1 MSVKFKWDSKNA
13 FPVSDVETRF
23 PSWQR
28 GSSFT
33 SQSSPQ
39 FILQS
44 LLSCYQPR
52 LTLVRDSCHSF
63 PSSEAKGHL
72 TDPTLTV
79 FHLTIIRFQ
88 DPDSVDDEL
97 FLTSC
102 RFLICRPELK
112 LKRPLTPLSGAHNDP
127 VPSFSSQKTI
137 HFPSWR
143 LFTHPHDILTV
154 SGRPWRG
161 LSLCLPLVHTA
172 LPPHN
177 EKKEKRNSVCFLL
190 SVQTAATSPQ
200 CGNRARQPSTIYWT
214 LIMVFTQKCQFEC
227 ENLTESVCC
236 L

>member
-102 RFLICRPELK
+102 RFLLCRPELK
-112 LKRPLTPLSGAHNDP
+112 LKRPLTPLSGARNDP

-143 LFTHPHDILTV
+143 LFTHPHDIPTV

-172 LPPHN
+172 LHPHN
-177 EKKEKRNSVCFLL
+177 EKKRKETQFVFSSL
-190 SVQTAATSPQ
+190 SKQQQLPLSAATEP
-200 CGNRARQPSTIYWT
+200 GNRLRFIGH
-214 LIMVFTQKCQFEC
+214 
-227 ENLTESVCC
+227 
-236 L
+236 